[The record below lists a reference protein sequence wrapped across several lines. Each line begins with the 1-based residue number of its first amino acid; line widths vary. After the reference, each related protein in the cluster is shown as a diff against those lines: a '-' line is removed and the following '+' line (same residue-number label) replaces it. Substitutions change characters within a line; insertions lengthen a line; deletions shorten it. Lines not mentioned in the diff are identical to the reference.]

1 MVACAADELQTGVGQ
16 GAREPAGGID
26 GNQGVLG
33 VSEQEHRRLY

>member
-1 MVACAADELQTGVGQ
+1 MVTHAVDELQTGVGQ

-26 GNQGVLG
+26 GHQGVLG